1 MKNTGRKL
9 KKNKQRKTRKHVSI
23 IKITRGGAWYS
34 VFLPFFGR
42 SNTATEEN
50 KTKSDDKIEQNKSS
64 EDKKIVEE
72 KLVVEEKPVVD
83 EKSEEKASKAEDK
96 TIAENKTS
104 KSEEKSTKQSKY
116 EVKSDKDTINKEFFE
131 NPNISVNAFDDPNY
145 EKVGIVHV
153 TSVVGINVLRSYSTK
168 VINVIGKK
176 GAIDENMHQLR
187 NEIFLEMENVMKE
200 KNIDKIENVNVAFTK
215 DSATLIL
222 NAFGTALRKKQQ
234 T

>member
-1 MKNTGRKL
+1 MKKTGKRL

-34 VFLPFFGR
+34 VFLPFFGK
-42 SNTATEEN
+42 SNTADEEN
-50 KTKSDDKIEQNKSS
+50 KTKYGDKPPVKAEKSS
-64 EDKKIVEE
+64 
-72 KLVVEEKPVVD
+72 EEKPVV
-83 EKSEEKASKAEDK
+83 EENASKAE
-96 TIAENKTS
+96 EKTS
-104 KSEEKSTKQSKY
+104 KSEDKSDKKHKY
-116 EVKSDKDTINKEFFE
+116 ELKSDKDTINKEFFE

-153 TSVVGINVLRSYSTK
+153 TSVVGVNVLRSYSTT
-168 VINVIGKK
+168 VVNVIGKK
-176 GAIDENMHQLR
+176 GIIDENMHQLR
-187 NEIFLEMENVMKE
+187 NEIFLEMENVMRE

-222 NAFGTALRKKQQ
+222 NAFGTALRKKQ